1 MEEPRKIVVILG
13 NGFDVDLGLKTLYKD
28 FWESKYCPK
37 DYPAPLI
44 FHLNSHGIDTKG
56 KSSPDGRLLEY
67 LENRIIARGIVDA
80 LTARGLDAGRDRL
93 QEPVSRILDFAYCFI
108 ARRFVVFNIFLYFCE
123 LKVMHNTTMGLQNQL
138 LLDLYKDKASVFTMQ
153 GIAMAY
159 GQGLDRDTVKSRMI
173 GYVKKGEILNPRK
186 GIYAKPGYD
195 EKELACLLYTP
206 SYISLEY
213 VLQRAGIVFQYS
225 DEITS
230 VGNLSRSV
238 EIDGKVYRYRKI
250 KGEILID
257 TTGIIREGNVNIA
270 SPERA
275 FLDTL
280 YLDSNYYFD
289 NPSSLDKQ
297 KVLSLLPIYNSKTL
311 EQRVSKI
318 LG

>member
-1 MEEPRKIVVILG
+1 MFR
-13 NGFDVDLGLKTLYKD
+13 
-28 FWESKYCPK
+28 
-37 DYPAPLI
+37 
-44 FHLNSHGIDTKG
+44 HDT
-56 KSSPDGRLLEY
+56 SS
-67 LENRIIARGIVDA
+67 
-80 LTARGLDAGRDRL
+80 
-93 QEPVSRILDFAYCFI
+93 S
-108 ARRFVVFNIFLYFCE
+108 ARRFDNFYKIIYFCE
-123 LKVMHNTTMGLQNQL
+123 LKVIRKVTMGLRNQL

-159 GQGLDRDTVKSRMI
+159 GQGLERNTIKNRMI
-173 GYVKKGEILNPRK
+173 SYVKKGEIINPRK

-213 VLQRAGIVFQYS
+213 VLQRAGIIFQYS

-257 TTGIIREGNVNIA
+257 TAGIIREGNVNIA
-270 SPERA
+270 TQERA

-280 YLDSNYYFD
+280 YLNSNYYFD
-289 NPSSLDKQ
+289 NPISLDKQ

-311 EQRVSKI
+311 EQRVTKI